1 MKNYIRRYINRY
13 TLNFNEAAIDFLPF
27 FARTAL
33 VAAVIPLLIGI
44 LVQDAG
50 VITDPL
56 EALHNLHNWCAAAL
70 IYPLA
75 ITGALVSV
83 LALFNVW
90 FTAVTL
96 D

>member
-1 MKNYIRRYINRY
+1 MKNYIRRYVNRY
-13 TLNFNEAAIDFLPF
+13 ASNFNEAAIDFLPF
-27 FARTAL
+27 FARTAFI
-33 VAAVIPLLIGI
+33 AAMIPLLIGI

-56 EALHNLHNWCAAAL
+56 ESLHNLQNWCAAAL
-70 IYPLA
+70 IFPSIA
-75 ITGALVSV
+75 TGALVSA
-83 LALFNVW
+83 LALFNVG

>member
-1 MKNYIRRYINRY
+1 MKNYTERFVS
-13 TLNFNEAAIDFLPF
+13 NFNKAAIELLPLVV
-27 FARTAL
+27 RTAL

-50 VITDPL
+50 VIVDPL
-56 EALHNLHNWCAAAL
+56 ESLHNLQNWIAASM

-75 ITGALVSV
+75 TTGVLVTAFTADV
-83 LALFNVW
+83 AV
-90 FTAVTL
+90 FTAVTR

>member
-13 TLNFNEAAIDFLPF
+13 TFNFNEAAIDFLPF
-27 FARTAL
+27 FARTGF

-56 EALHNLHNWCAAAL
+56 ESMHNLYNWCAAAL
-70 IYPLA
+70 IFPS
-75 ITGALVSV
+75 ISTGALVSA
-83 LALFNVW
+83 LAIFNVG

>member
-13 TLNFNEAAIDFLPF
+13 MSNLNEAMFDFLPF
-27 FARTAL
+27 FGRTAF

-50 VITDPL
+50 VIVDPL
-56 EALHNLHNWCAAAL
+56 EALHNLYNWCAAAL
-70 IYPLA
+70 IFPSIA
-75 ITGALVSV
+75 TGALVSA
-83 LALFNVW
+83 LALFNVG